1 MLEKE
6 IKILDVDVQKL
17 CTLLEEFWAVKTFDG
32 FIHDVYYDFENDKMQ
47 EEKRLFRIRKKWE
60 VHMYTIKR
68 KRKNKKIRQSDEHE
82 TEITDVDSFAKV
94 LEKYGMDKIREKKKY
109 RISYKL
115 GTMEFD
121 IDDYY
126 IGDNSKII
134 PPLLE
139 IEWAKKKDI
148 KLWIDKLWLQD
159 HEKKW
164 FWSRGLFKHYWQDY
178 SYFE

>member
-6 IKILDVDVQKL
+6 IKILNVNVKKL
-17 CTLLEEFWAVKTFDG
+17 CTQLEELWAVKTFDG
-32 FIHDVYYDFENDKMQ
+32 FIHDVYYDFANEKMQ

-115 GTMEFD
+115 DTMEFD

-126 IGDNSKII
+126 IGDNNNLI

-148 KLWIDKLWLQD
+148 KAWIIKLWLDD
-159 HEKKW
+159 HVTKG
-164 FWSRGLFKHYWQDY
+164 FGSRGLFEYYGQDY